1 MDNGHRYTF
10 KGVGEFIGRF
20 ERMLSA
26 PAPSGLGIPV
36 VNLVVEGGIGALSEV
51 REFLQRRQMV
61 VIVEGTGRM
70 AVSDWNRIILT
81 LIINSSRDAQKKI

>member
-1 MDNGHRYTF
+1 
-10 KGVGEFIGRF
+10 
-20 ERMLSA
+20 MLSA

-81 LIINSSRDAQKKI
+81 GMGLK